1 VRLPIDRKMAL
12 IPAMGFERFVGLVRA
27 GQSLFIFGIVGLSA
41 AAVHLAVVW
50 ALVSQTGMA
59 ALLANPAGFF
69 VAFWVS
75 FFGHRHGSFAR
86 DDPHPIR
93 HALPRFAVVAVVG
106 FLANE
111 LLYALLL
118 NFTPLPYTVAL
129 FLVILT
135 VAVGTYLAS
144 RHWAFPID

>member
-1 VRLPIDRKMAL
+1 ML
-12 IPAMGFERFVGLVRA
+12 GLVRA
-27 GQSLFIFGIVGLSA
+27 GQPLLLFGLVGLSA

-50 ALVSQTGMA
+50 ALVSQTGMS

-86 DDPHPIR
+86 GEPHPIR
-93 HALPRFAVVAVVG
+93 TALPRFAVVAVG
-106 FLANE
+106 AFLANE

-118 NFTPLPYTVAL
+118 IFTPLSYTVAL
-129 FLVILT
+129 FLVIVT
-135 VAVGTYLAS
+135 VAVGTYVAS
-144 RHWAFPID
+144 RYWAFPLD